1 MQENS
6 ISFQTYPQARQNFVS
21 YDNILYHFLVD
32 RKWWKKENE
41 NSHWL
46 HLPLSSKVIFCVK
59 MIWKVLIAISES
71 SSYNWYITIKLNLL
85 FIFQTYNKSRQLLKC
100 RIWILVGITAWNK
113 SLFWLRFSW
122 WMWLSF

>member
-6 ISFQTYPQARQNFVS
+6 ISFQMYPQARQNFVS

-32 RKWWKKENE
+32 RKGWKKEKE